1 LDLRELDASKTG
13 VVCVLSSLLGAL
25 YLPLFV
31 GSVVGENYKKL
42 DLEPAFFWDLVPMLI
57 LLVLIILLVNRK
69 RTNFLK
75 FFIMGI
81 VCSVSSLIITLIVL
95 LSISMR
101 DF

>member
-1 LDLRELDASKTG
+1 MTNKTG
-13 VVCVLSSLLGAL
+13 LVCVLSSLLGAI

-57 LLVLIILLVNRK
+57 LLLLIILLVNRK
-69 RTNFLK
+69 RKNFFK
-75 FFIMGI
+75 VFIIGI
-81 VCSVSSLIITLIVL
+81 VCSVSSLVTTLIVL
-95 LSISMR
+95 MAISMK